1 MDQENPEVKV
11 KIAKLVDYIRQGW
24 SRRRILE
31 VAQNEFGY
39 SYQQAIKYVHD
50 AYVVLSEDADE
61 VIEQAKGI
69 QIERI
74 ETLLKNALDCK
85 DNKTATKALDML
97 NKIYSLYIDKKE
109 VDVNVEDLR
118 FTFGDEEL
126 DEN

>member
-1 MDQENPEVKV
+1 LDQENPEVKV